1 MYLHLGQDSVIRES
15 TLIGI
20 FDLDNTTS
28 SKITRDFLNKA
39 QEEGRTR
46 LVSDDLPRAFVLAEE
61 GGKSTV
67 YLTLL
72 SSQTLFKRA
81 AEEEFI

>member
-15 TLIGI
+15 TLVGI

-28 SKITRDFLNKA
+28 SKITREFLSKA
-39 QEEGRTR
+39 QREGRTCE
-46 LVSDDLPRAFVLAEE
+46 VSDDLPRAFVITEE
-61 GGKSTV
+61 GGRDRV

-81 AEEEFI
+81 ADEDFI

>member
-1 MYLHLGQDSVIRES
+1 MYLHLGSDSVIREA

-28 SKITRDFLNKA
+28 SKITREFLHRA
-39 QEEGRTR
+39 QREGRTHA
-46 LVSDDLPRAFVLAEE
+46 VSDDLPRSFVLT
-61 GGKSTV
+61 GDRDRSDV

-81 AEEEFI
+81 ADEEFI

>member
-1 MYLHLGQDSVIRES
+1 MYLHLGQDSVIRED

-28 SKITRDFLNKA
+28 SKITREFLNRA
-39 QEEGRTR
+39 QREGRTVS
-46 LVSDDLPRAFVLAEE
+46 VSDDLPRAFALTEE
-61 GGKSTV
+61 GGKSAV

-72 SSQTLFKRA
+72 SSQTLSRRA
-81 AEEEFI
+81 ADEEFI

>member
-1 MYLHLGQDSVIRES
+1 MYLHLGQDSVIREK

-28 SKITRDFLNKA
+28 SKITREFLNKA
-39 QEEGRTR
+39 QREGRAVS
-46 LVSDDLPRAFVLAEE
+46 VSDDLPRAFALTEE
-61 GGKSTV
+61 DGRSTV

-81 AEEEFI
+81 ADGEWI

>member
-1 MYLHLGQDSVIRES
+1 MYLHLGQDSVIREK

-28 SKITRDFLNKA
+28 SKITREFLNRA
-39 QEEGRTR
+39 QREGRTVP
-46 LVSDDLPRAFVLAEE
+46 VSDDLPRSFAVTEE
-61 GGKSTV
+61 QGRSTV

-72 SSQTLFKRA
+72 SSQTLYKRA
-81 AEEEFI
+81 ADEEFI

>member
-1 MYLHLGQDSVIRES
+1 MYLHLGADCVIREA

-28 SKITRDFLNKA
+28 SKITREFLERA
-39 QEEGRTR
+39 QREGRTHA
-46 LVSDDLPRAFVLAEE
+46 VSDDLPRAFVLT
-61 GGKSTV
+61 GDKDHSQVT
-67 YLTLL
+67 LTLL

-81 AEEEFI
+81 ADEEFI